1 MFYLN
6 LNIMLLDRN
15 KYQESGYIGEE
26 LFSDPEK
33 DRMHKCMV
41 VEQTIADGDFSLD
54 EALEAYIV
62 TKEEYESYVARKT
75 NSNIFNSLSKGT
87 RMSFGWTVSYASSMY
102 FDVVV
107 KMLDESISEKMGD
120 KNISRR
126 MQKVRDELN
135 KISKEIESTTE
146 EA

>member
-1 MFYLN
+1 
-6 LNIMLLDRN
+6 MLLDRN

-41 VEQTIADGDFSLD
+41 VEQTIADGDFTLD

-62 TKEEYESYVARKT
+62 TKEEYEAYVARKT
-75 NSNIFNSLSKGT
+75 NSTILASLSGSLSKNSIT
-87 RMSFGWTVSYASSMY
+87 TISFASPMY
-102 FDVVV
+102 IDVIV
-107 KMLDESISEKMGD
+107 KMLDNFIFEKTGH

-126 MQKVRDELN
+126 MQKVREELN
-135 KISKEIESTTE
+135 KISKEMESTTE
-146 EA
+146 KA